1 MPANPL
7 TAAIDRPVRLRV
19 RPDLVSSELWFGRRR
34 FFVVNDPVVLNYSY
48 LTEHEH
54 AILTML
60 DGSTST
66 AEIQSRFS
74 ARFAPQQVNAGQL
87 QSFFAQLHKSGLVLG
102 ESPGQGAALV
112 SRERSKS
119 QFNLLRLAEKLL
131 AFRWRGVNPEPLL
144 QWLDPKIGWFFSPAG
159 FLLWAIVLGWASF
172 LAITRLDEMARRMP
186 DATAWLAG
194 GNLVWLGLA
203 TIGVKSLHELGHALA
218 ARRVGSRCHE
228 IGVQLFFLL
237 PCLYTNVSDVW
248 LVPSKWKRI
257 AVSAAGIYVEL
268 FLAALAMI
276 IWWRIEP
283 GILSSLCLNVMIV
296 ASLGTLLLNGN
307 PLMRYDGYYILAD
320 LVGVPNLERRSRSQ
334 LVAWLARWCVS
345 VDWQPVDEL
354 EQRPRPLL
362 ALYAAAALA
371 YRAALLIGLYFASR
385 AMLAPWGLAPLS
397 DVFIAAAVVG
407 MIVPLAT
414 SAGEFFMDARRKNEL
429 RPWRLA
435 VSIGVIVALAAAICL
450 VPLPQRVLAP
460 VVIEP
465 RDASRIY
472 STVPGT
478 LLHALAA
485 GTQVEPGQ
493 IVARLQN
500 RELQRDLARLQ
511 SEQRQQELHLLEL
524 ETLRGQDPATA
535 AAIPATRESLA
546 DLTERIAQVQ
556 ELLGRLELRAAH
568 GGVILPPPNRQARP
582 ASRELAGW
590 TGTPLD
596 PANVGSFVETGT
608 LVGVIGRPGE
618 IEALAIVE
626 QSSAPLVQPGRAAWI
641 AVAQSPHGALSGVID
656 QVARL
661 DAGDLPLHL
670 AATGALP
677 QRTTS
682 SGQAAPLA
690 TAYHVRIK
698 LHDPP
703 KALLPGA
710 TGSALIA
717 APPETT
723 AARLLRWFGRTFRL
737 RTA

>member
-1 MPANPL
+1 MSANSL
-7 TAAIDRPVRLRV
+7 TAAINRPVRLRF
-19 RPDLVSSELWFGRRR
+19 RPDLATSELWFGRRR
-34 FFVVNDPVVLNYSY
+34 FFVVKDPVALSYSY

-54 AILTML
+54 AILSML
-60 DGSTST
+60 DGTASTS
-66 AEIQSRFS
+66 EIQSRFS
-74 ARFAPQQVNAGQL
+74 ARFAPQQVTAGQL
-87 QSFFAQLHKSGLVLG
+87 QSFFAQLHRSGLVLG
-102 ESPGQGAALV
+102 EAPGQGEALA
-112 SRERSKS
+112 SRERTKS
-119 QFNLLRLAEKLL
+119 QFNLLRLAEQLL

-144 QWLDPKIGWFFSPAG
+144 HWLDPKIGWFFSPAG
-159 FLLWAIVLGWASF
+159 FLLWAIVIGWATV
-172 LAITRLDEMARRMP
+172 LAITRLDEIARRLP
-186 DATAWLAG
+186 DAAAWLAG
-194 GNLVWLGLA
+194 GNLIWLGLA

-248 LVPSKWKRI
+248 LTPSKWKRI

-276 IWWRIEP
+276 VWWRIEP
-283 GILSSLCLNVMIV
+283 GVLSSLCLNVMLV

-334 LVAWLARWCVS
+334 LVAWLARWCAGVQ
-345 VDWQPVDEL
+345 WQPADEL
-354 EQRPRPLL
+354 EQEPRTLL

-371 YRAALLIGLYFASR
+371 YRAALLVGLYFASR
-385 AMLAPWGLAPLS
+385 AMLAPWRLEPLS
-397 DVFIAAAVVG
+397 DIFIAAAVIG

-435 VSIGVIVALAAAICL
+435 FSLGVIAALAAGICL
-450 VPLPQRVLAP
+450 VPLPQRVVAP

-465 RDASRIY
+465 RDASRVY
-472 STVPGT
+472 ATVPGT
-478 LLHALAA
+478 LVHALGA
-485 GTQVEPGQ
+485 GTAVEPGQ
-493 IVARLQN
+493 IVAWLQN
-500 RELQRDLARLQ
+500 QELQRDLARLQ

-546 DLTERIAQVQ
+546 DLTVRIAQVRD
-556 ELLGRLELRAAH
+556 LLGRLELRAVHA
-568 GGVILPPPNRQARP
+568 GVILPPPNRQAK
-582 ASRELAGW
+582 ASARELTGW

-596 PANVGSFVETGT
+596 PVNLGSFIETGT
-608 LVGVIGRPGE
+608 LVCIIGHPGQV
-618 IEALAIVE
+618 EALAIVE
-626 QSSAPLVQPGRAAWI
+626 QSNAPLVQPGSAAWI
-641 AVAQSPHGALSGVID
+641 AVAQSSEGALAGVVE
-656 QVARL
+656 QVARVE
-661 DAGDLPLHL
+661 AGELPLHL

-677 QRTTS
+677 QAPADG
-682 SGQAAPLA
+682 GQARPLA

-698 LHDPP
+698 LGQPP
-703 KALLPGA
+703 ATLLPGA

-717 APPETT
+717 APPQTI
-723 AARLLRWFGRTFRL
+723 AARLVRWIGRTFRL
-737 RTA
+737 RGS